1 MPRFKK
7 FLALMLCLVLF
18 TTALMLSFFLSRDDV
33 GDFHGDGTGH
43 IVLSEILPSNRTY
56 PNRAGQ
62 YLDYIELRNLT
73 DSPVDISAVLRY
85 HHEIY
90 ARGDADAVAE
100 AIRSFA
106 YDICHMDAAMAP
118 VVRWLEEEGE
128 NP

>member
-1 MPRFKK
+1 MVNQKAKR
-7 FLALMLCLVLF
+7 ALRAVAVLFALVLVA
-18 TTALMLSFFLSRDDV
+18 ALVLSLVLSSGSAMPGAKGSV
-33 GDFHGDGTGH
+33 
-43 IVLSEILPSNRTY
+43 VLSEVMASNRAY
-56 PNRAGQ
+56 AAPNGQ

-85 HHEIY
+85 HRETY

-118 VVRWLEEEGE
+118 VIRWLSEECK
-128 NP
+128 